1 MLKHLLSDTK
11 NIKKSLHH
19 MTNYIKNKSIKS
31 NKVNDVPDLKNIGEA
46 VWSFISTI
54 YES

>member
-1 MLKHLLSDTK
+1 
-11 NIKKSLHH
+11 

-54 YES
+54 YESWWNLLIADKDNQSFR